1 MPPLT
6 DDATVE
12 EIAAATAAAEAAAYN
27 ARSEHYFGLLLL
39 ESKPAFM
46 HEVGRGEDGATRN
59 NIERHHAILPNPSQ
73 KIASF
78 ALVNAR
84 TMAVQFVDKP
94 RQIAGEERWLIPD
107 GRAML
112 QRGFQQGAVR
122 YHYGLGRGSC
132 RGVRGELRRC
142 HGTRQGLPGR
152 ER

>member
-1 MPPLT
+1 
-6 DDATVE
+6 
-12 EIAAATAAAEAAAYN
+12 
-27 ARSEHYFGLLLL
+27 
-39 ESKPAFM
+39 M

-73 KIASF
+73 KITSF

-107 GRAML
+107 GLL
-112 QRGFQQGAVR
+112 QCSNEASSKELFDTTM
-122 YHYGLGRGSC
+122 GLVEEVAEEFG
-132 RGVRGELRRC
+132 GELRRC